1 MLTVEYL
8 TDPPEG
14 FLDGAGEGRGFYAAY
29 SAAGMENFTLG
40 YFAVRRDGKIVTVA
54 PCFLT
59 LYSAD
64 TLVENRRLKPLF
76 AWIGFH
82 VACIGHPSADLGY
95 IEGEVSAEVLA
106 ALNAELFK
114 RAPVAAY
121 VNFSEALPLPPAFSR
136 VASLPVAV
144 LEVRPDYYASL
155 GRRTRRNLRLKLRDS
170 AALRHEEYS
179 GFPQQYADTIYAHYL
194 NIYGKADMQFER
206 VTPRFFENMG
216 KVGKYILYR
225 DGDDLIG
232 FTLLV
237 CRGDT
242 VYAKYMG
249 MDLARGRRH
258 GLYFRMFIDAIDIC
272 IRDGYRKL
280 QTGQSSYQFKR
291 RLGSR
296 LVANWISF
304 SARNRLL
311 HPLLALLMWLTA
323 YRE

>member
-8 TDPPEG
+8 TTPPEG
-14 FLDGAGEGRGFYAAY
+14 FLDGAGEGRDFYAAY

-40 YFAVRRDGKIVTVA
+40 YFAVRRDDRIVTVA

-76 AWIGFH
+76 GWIGFH

-95 IEGEVSAEVLA
+95 IDGEVSADVLA
-106 ALNAELFK
+106 ALNVELLK

-121 VNFSEALPLPPAFSR
+121 VNFSEPLPLPHTFSR

-144 LEVRPDYYASL
+144 LDVSSDYFEKL
-155 GRRTRRNLRLKLRDS
+155 GRGARRDLKRKLRK
-170 AALRHEEYS
+170 AAAVRLDECTGYPRQHAE
-179 GFPQQYADTIYAHYL
+179 TIYALYL

-206 VTPRFFENMG
+206 VTPQFFERMG
-216 KVGKYILYR
+216 DCGRYLLYW

-237 CRGDT
+237 CREDT

-249 MDLARGRRH
+249 LDLERGRRR
-258 GLYFRMFIDAIDIC
+258 GLYFRMFMDAINVC
-272 IRDGYRKL
+272 IRDGYSKL
-280 QTGQSSYQFKR
+280 QTGQSAYDFKR
-291 RLGSR
+291 RIGSR
-296 LVANWISF
+296 MIPNWISF